1 MADALRT
8 LGQKMRALCPAAAPD
23 VLPLQDSSAAALS
36 ALLGRGPD
44 DAAAIKRLLDEA
56 MAKEGASGLL
66 PRWHI
71 DAEHMCFVLE
81 ACRVAP
87 AGLAKL
93 LETRRVLAQLAA
105 LDADEASADEVAAQ
119 LARANGV
126 EFGTAVERRVWMQ
139 ECYSVAYAIKVVANN
154 LGEWTYSVGP
164 SKLARG
170 SDAPNAEAVKA
181 LLLAAGSTPR
191 KAKAAGAA
199 ARSAKKRERAPPL
212 DAQPARARAD
222 TAPRRKKA
230 AARAV

>member
-164 SKLARG
+164 PKLARG